1 MRFSN
6 VSAPSNVGKAHT
18 RRRYERAD
26 ARLCRLSQRSNSHGA
41 THHRHTSHWNNSH
54 SHTFEARK
62 TRGGVLE
69 IKMCG
74 VYPGGPGSP
83 AFLPLFSCEKI
94 PETIAILGFPRLNPT
109 HFAFRPLRATERIGS
124 GCPRSA
130 DDRCTRGDPGRRQ
143 TKHSGRAERIG
154 SGCLRQ
160 RAPNIVRSTLRLRTM
175 PKPNE
180 AASKNEATP
189 NWCLSLI

>member
-18 RRRYERAD
+18 RRKNERAD

-41 THHRHTSHWNNSH
+41 THHRHSSHRNSSH
-54 SHTFEARK
+54 SHTLEAREA
-62 TRGGVLE
+62 RGGVLE

-94 PETIAILGFPRLNPT
+94 PEAITILGSPQLNPT
-109 HFAFRPLRATERIGS
+109 HFACRPLRATKRSGS
-124 GCPRSA
+124 GCPRSTG
-130 DDRCTRGDPGRRQ
+130 DRCTRGNRCRRQ

-160 RAPNIVRSTLRLRTM
+160 RAPNIVRSTLQPSAT

-180 AASKNEATP
+180 TTSKTKRPQISACP
-189 NWCLSLI
+189 